1 MFDRPSWTGE
11 TAMLVEPLLERIE
24 LDPEVMLG
32 KPVIR
37 GTRITVEIVL
47 EKIAAGCPIEEVLA
61 DYPRLTRDDVLAA
74 VAYAR
79 QAIGT
84 DEFIP
89 RVRDPRAVVGQHR
102 VGRRRKNPS

>member
-1 MFDRPSWTGE
+1 MAVIADP
-11 TAMLVEPLLERIE
+11 LERIE
-24 LDPEVMLG
+24 IEPEVMLG

-37 GTRITVEIVL
+37 GTRITVEIIL
-47 EKIAAGCPIEEVLA
+47 EKIAAGCPIEEILA
-61 DYPRLTRDDVLAA
+61 EYPRLTRDDVLAA

-89 RVRDPRAVVGQHR
+89 RVRG
-102 VGRRRKNPS
+102 GR

>member
-1 MFDRPSWTGE
+1 MAADP
-11 TAMLVEPLLERIE
+11 LERIE
-24 LDPEVMLG
+24 IDPEVMLG

-37 GTRITVEIVL
+37 DTRITVEIIL
-47 EKIAAGCPIEEVLA
+47 EKIAAGLTVEEILS

-89 RVRDPRAVVGQHR
+89 RVRGL
-102 VGRRRKNPS
+102 G